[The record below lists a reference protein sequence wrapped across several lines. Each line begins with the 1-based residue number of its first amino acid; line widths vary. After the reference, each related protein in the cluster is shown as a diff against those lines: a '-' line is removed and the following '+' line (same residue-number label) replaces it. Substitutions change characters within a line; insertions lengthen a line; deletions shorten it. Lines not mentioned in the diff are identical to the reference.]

1 MEKEYQTKV
10 MKPSVEKKEKKE
22 DLPIFM
28 KRQHWCFRL
37 KGTLYK
43 FPTEAE
49 AKTKYLELK

>member
-1 MEKEYQTKV
+1 MEKEYRTKV
-10 MKPSVEKKEKKE
+10 MKPSVEKKE